1 MTTTPLRKDAAR
13 NWDRIVDVARALVDQ
28 GTPLQLND
36 VARRAGLGV
45 GTVYRHFATPEAL
58 LETVATPCLEALAA
72 HGEQALADTD
82 PWRALEGF
90 LTRTVEAQV
99 TDASLAPVTAASED
113 TLPRTTEL
121 KQSLRSAGTTLLDRP
136 AGPGRYVPTWPRR
149 TSSRSCAASPTRCRS
164 TAAPPMT
171 ASTQPA
177 AIWPPCSGVCGPRHR
192 TPEGAGPLR
201 SGRGAYGGGNGSY
214 RMRRVVC
221 GSEKYP
227 GRPASSG
234 APSAASVSNAYT
246 MSGLL
251 PLGPVAVARSR

>member
-121 KQSLRSAGTTLLDRP
+121 KQSLRSAGTTLLDRARRAGAVRPDLAP
-136 AGPGRYVPTWPRR
+136 ADLVPLMCGIAYAVQVHGSAADDRIDTAHRYLATLLGGLR
-149 TSSRSCAASPTRCRS
+149 
-164 TAAPPMT
+164 AAPPHT
-171 ASTQPA
+171 
-177 AIWPPCSGVCGPRHR
+177 
-192 TPEGAGPLR
+192 
-201 SGRGAYGGGNGSY
+201 
-214 RMRRVVC
+214 
-221 GSEKYP
+221 
-227 GRPASSG
+227 
-234 APSAASVSNAYT
+234 
-246 MSGLL
+246 
-251 PLGPVAVARSR
+251 